1 MKLLRQQTST
11 AHRQDGSV
19 VFIFIVLLS
28 LMMLFLAVNSGTLF
42 RMHGE
47 VRLIEKQQKERWN
60 QTQTNSVMTSSIAK

>member
-1 MKLLRQQTST
+1 MKLSKHQSGPRRLQC
-11 AHRQDGSV
+11 GSV

-47 VRLIEKQQKERWN
+47 VRLIEKQQMERWN
-60 QTQTNSVMTSSIAK
+60 QTQANSVTTPSIAK